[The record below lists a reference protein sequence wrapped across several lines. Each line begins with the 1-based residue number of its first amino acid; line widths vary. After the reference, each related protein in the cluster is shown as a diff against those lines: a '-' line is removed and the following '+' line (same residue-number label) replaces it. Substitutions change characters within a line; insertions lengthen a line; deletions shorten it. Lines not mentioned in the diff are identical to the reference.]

1 MSARHGRLLSETRC
15 ESVVVAEIA
24 YDDETVLRDHR
35 HERAYLSVLLDGA
48 YTELRDGAPRYCA
61 PGTTI
66 VHLSGEVHADY
77 FVAGGRCVNFELP
90 TGLAVSR
97 EPLLRAVRATH
108 PRFLR
113 AVGAALSERAGERAA
128 PDAPAWLPLVLR
140 EFRWV
145 DAVPLSEAAEL
156 AGMHPAH
163 FARAFRA
170 QVGLTPGR
178 YRRRE
183 RVRAASRL
191 LLDTPAPLAEIAHEC
206 GFSDQSHLTNVF
218 RETAGVP
225 PKRYRGAFAR

>member
-1 MSARHGRLLSETRC
+1 MGATHGRLLSETRC
-15 ESVVVAEIA
+15 ESIVVAEIG
-24 YDDETVLRDHR
+24 YDDGTVLRDHR

-48 YTELRDGAPRYCA
+48 YTELRDGSPRYCT
-61 PGTTI
+61 PGTVI
-66 VHLSGEVHADY
+66 VHPSGEVHADY

-90 TGLAVSR
+90 DGAAASR
-97 EPLLRAVRATH
+97 ERLLRAVRSTH
-108 PRFLR
+108 PRFR
-113 AVGAALSERAGERAA
+113 PAVHAALAERADERAA
-128 PDAPAWLPLVLR
+128 HDAPAWLPLVLR

-145 DAVPLSEAAEL
+145 DAVPLTEAAEL

-170 QVGLTPGR
+170 HVGLTPGR

-191 LLDTPAPLAEIAHEC
+191 LLEGPASLAEIAHEC